1 MLTFLNTVRSW
12 AYLPLS
18 FAASFLIGVILYVQD
33 FRKDIYVSFGIGLGF
48 IVGFIIV
55 AILDHVFNDD
65 K

>member
-1 MLTFLNTVRSW
+1 MLTFLDTIRSW

-18 FAASFLIGVILYVQD
+18 FAASFLFGVILYVQG
-33 FRKDIYVSFGIGLGF
+33 FRKDIYVSFGIGIGF